1 MEIGTKETKEL
12 LGLSLKNKSTFPK
25 LKKEYEQKY
34 NITNFYNNID
44 LKNSQTKRIESLTNN
59 KK

>member
-1 MEIGTKETKEL
+1 M
-12 LGLSLKNKSTFPK
+12 GLSLKNKSTFPK

-44 LKNSQTKRIESLTNN
+44 LKNSQTKRMESLTNN
-59 KK
+59 KNNKSKIQ